1 MIIEYF
7 IIILL
12 GLFGGTIAGLTPG
25 VGVSVIMALSGF
37 FLHRFNAI
45 ELILYYTSVLSA
57 SQYIGSMTAIIFGVP
72 GESSS
77 MPAVKEGVPLR
88 KQGRGSEA
96 IAATAVGSFVGS
108 FVGVGIFIMLIPVI
122 TVLWKIWNNDIQVI
136 VFGVA
141 IFITMW
147 VSNNKKYISFLFV
160 VLGFSLGAIGF
171 NAVTNID
178 FLTFGITEFYQ
189 GLPLLPTLMGLYAIP
204 ELYKA
209 SKSPINV
216 KTIPVE
222 KINFL
227 SNIFLS
233 FKKIRVMIT
242 SSAIGFLCGLVPSLT
257 TQLASNLTYSLE
269 KKREQNKKRYTE
281 GNLNCLVAAET
292 SNNSASF
299 SSLLPMLIL
308 GIPITASE
316 AILYEWFVLKQ
327 SAGLE
332 WLLLQKETLLI
343 GYLIINLLCVIIAWP
358 ASRIFLSLVL
368 LPKKLIQLLILSL
381 VLFPI
386 VYLGYNYDKLELYL
400 LTLLFTGIIG
410 WIFRKYDTMPLIF
423 AFIICD
429 IFFEKFFR
437 FFVIHFG

>member
-1 MIIEYF
+1 MIDYLIV
-7 IIILL
+7 ILL

-37 FLHRFNAI
+37 FLYRFDAI
-45 ELILYYTSVLSA
+45 ELVLYYTSVLST
-57 SQYIGSMTAIIFGVP
+57 SQYIGSMTAITFGVP

-96 IAATAVGSFVGS
+96 IATTAVGSFVGS
-108 FVGVGIFIMLIPVI
+108 FVGVVIFILLIPVI
-122 TVLWKIWNNDIQVI
+122 SALWKIWNNSIQTV
-136 VFGVA
+136 VFCVA
-141 IFITMW
+141 VFITMW
-147 VSNNKKYISFLFV
+147 VSSNKKYVSFLFV
-160 VLGFSLGAIGF
+160 ILGFVLGAIGI

-178 FLTFGITEFYQ
+178 FLTFGITELYQ

-209 SKSPINV
+209 SKIPMNN
-216 KTIPVE
+216 KTIMTE

-227 SNIFLS
+227 SNMLLS
-233 FKKIRVMIT
+233 FKKIGVMIR
-242 SSAIGFLCGLVPSLT
+242 SSAIGFVCGLVPSLT

-269 KKREQNKKRYTE
+269 KRRELNKKTYTE

-316 AILYEWFVLKQ
+316 AILYEWFVLQQ
-327 SAGLE
+327 SAGLD
-332 WLLLQKETLLI
+332 WLLSQKETLLI
-343 GYLIINLLCVIIAWP
+343 GYLVINLLCVIIAWP
-358 ASRIFLSLVL
+358 ASRVFLSLVL
-368 LPKKLIQLLILSL
+368 LPKRLIQLIVVSL

-386 VYLGYNYDKLELYL
+386 LYLGYNYDKMELYL
-400 LTLLFTGIIG
+400 STLLFTGIIG
-410 WIFRKYDTMPLIF
+410 WIFRKYDTLPLIF

-429 IFFEKFFR
+429 LFFENFFR
-437 FFVIHFG
+437 FYVIHFG

>member
-147 VSNNKKYISFLFV
+147 VSNNKKYI
-160 VLGFSLGAIGF
+160 
-171 NAVTNID
+171 
-178 FLTFGITEFYQ
+178 
-189 GLPLLPTLMGLYAIP
+189 
-204 ELYKA
+204 
-209 SKSPINV
+209 
-216 KTIPVE
+216 
-222 KINFL
+222 
-227 SNIFLS
+227 
-233 FKKIRVMIT
+233 
-242 SSAIGFLCGLVPSLT
+242 
-257 TQLASNLTYSLE
+257 
-269 KKREQNKKRYTE
+269 
-281 GNLNCLVAAET
+281 
-292 SNNSASF
+292 
-299 SSLLPMLIL
+299 
-308 GIPITASE
+308 
-316 AILYEWFVLKQ
+316 
-327 SAGLE
+327 
-332 WLLLQKETLLI
+332 
-343 GYLIINLLCVIIAWP
+343 
-358 ASRIFLSLVL
+358 
-368 LPKKLIQLLILSL
+368 
-381 VLFPI
+381 
-386 VYLGYNYDKLELYL
+386 
-400 LTLLFTGIIG
+400 
-410 WIFRKYDTMPLIF
+410 
-423 AFIICD
+423 
-429 IFFEKFFR
+429 
-437 FFVIHFG
+437 